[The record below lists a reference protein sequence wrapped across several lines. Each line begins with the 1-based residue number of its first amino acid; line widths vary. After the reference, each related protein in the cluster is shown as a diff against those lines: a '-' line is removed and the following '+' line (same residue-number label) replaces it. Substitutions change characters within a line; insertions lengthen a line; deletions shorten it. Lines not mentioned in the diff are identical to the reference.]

1 MSEEPEIL
9 FERKGPLALVTLNRP
24 KALNA
29 LTLGM
34 IREMQPQMDAW
45 ATDDAVKAV
54 VIRGAGEKSFC
65 AGGDVRAVWQAG
77 KDGDRLTR
85 DFFYEEYKLNRTI
98 HAFPKPYVALI
109 DGIVMGGGIGVS
121 VHGSHRIAGDRTMAA
136 MPETAIGLFPDVG
149 GSWFLP
155 RLPGRIGLWMALTGA
170 RLKTAD
176 SVYAGV
182 ATEYVPSAQ
191 HEDLVEALASDLA
204 ETSDARAAVD
214 AAVAQFAADPGPAP
228 LAEHRE
234 EIDRLFA
241 SDRIADILAALEA
254 DGGAWATAQL
264 EILNGRSPTSMKVTS
279 EQLIRGRD
287 LDFDSCM
294 TMEYRLSQAA
304 MAGHDFYEGIRAVLV
319 DKDHAPKWQ
328 PATLAEVT
336 DEMVE
341 SYFRPLGERDLTFG

>member
-34 IREMQPQMDAW
+34 IREMQPQIEAW

-54 VIRGAGEKSFC
+54 VVRGAGEKAFC

-98 HAFPKPYVALI
+98 HVFPKPYVALI

-121 VHGSHRIAGDRTMAA
+121 VHGSHRIAGDRTVAA

-176 SVYAGV
+176 SVYAGI
-182 ATEYVPSAQ
+182 ATEYVASRQ

-204 ETSDARAAVD
+204 KAADARAAVD
-214 AAVAQFAADPGPAP
+214 AAIAEFAADPGPAP
-228 LAEHRE
+228 LAEHRA

-241 SDRIADILAALEA
+241 AGRIADILAALEA
-254 DGGAWATAQL
+254 DGGEWAKAQL
-264 EILNGRSPTSMKVTS
+264 EILDGRSPTSMKVTA
-279 EQLIRGRD
+279 EQLVRGKD
-287 LDFDSCM
+287 LDFDACM
-294 TMEYRLSQAA
+294 TMEYRMSQAA

-319 DKDHAPKWQ
+319 DKDHTPKWQ

-341 SYFRPLGERDLTFG
+341 SWFRPLGERDLTFG

>member
-1 MSEEPEIL
+1 MSDEPEIL
-9 FERKGPLALVTLNRP
+9 FERKGPLAVVTLNRP

-45 ATDDAVKAV
+45 AADDAVAAV
-54 VIRGAGEKSFC
+54 VVQGAGEKSFC

-77 KDGDRLTR
+77 KEGGSLAR
-85 DFFYEEYKLNRTI
+85 DFFFEEYRLNRTI
-98 HAFPKPYVALI
+98 HVFPKPYVALI

-121 VHGSHRIAGDRTMAA
+121 VHGSHRIAGDRTLAA

-170 RLKTAD
+170 RLKAAD
-176 SVYAGV
+176 AVYAGI
-182 ATEYVPSAQ
+182 ATEYVPSDKHA
-191 HEDLVEALASDLA
+191 ELEAALAQELEGA
-204 ETSDARAAVD
+204 ADAKAAVD
-214 AAVAQFAADPGPAP
+214 AVVARFAADPGPAP

-254 DGGAWATAQL
+254 DGGDWATAQL
-264 EILNGRSPTSMKVTS
+264 EILRGRSPTSMKVTS
-279 EQLIRGRD
+279 EQLIRGKD
-287 LDFDSCM
+287 LSFDDCM
-294 TMEYRLSQAA
+294 TMEYRLSQGA
-304 MAGHDFYEGIRAVLV
+304 MASHDFYEGIRAVLV
-319 DKDHAPKWQ
+319 DKDHAPTWR
-328 PATLAEVT
+328 PATLSEVT
-336 DEMVE
+336 GEMVE
-341 SYFRPLGERDLTFG
+341 AWFRPLGERDLTFG

>member
-34 IREMQPQMDAW
+34 IRAMQPQMAAW
-45 ATDDAVKAV
+45 ASDETVKAV
-54 VIRGAGEKSFC
+54 VVRGAGEKAFC

-85 DFFYEEYKLNRTI
+85 DFFYEEYRLNRTI
-98 HAFPKPYVALI
+98 HVFPKPYVALI

-121 VHGSHRIAGDRTMAA
+121 VHGSHRIAGDRTLAA

-176 SVYAGV
+176 SVYTGV
-182 ATEYVPSAQ
+182 ASEYVPSVQ
-191 HEDLVEALASDLA
+191 HEDLVEALASDLVK
-204 ETSDARAAVD
+204 TDDARGAVD
-214 AAVAQFAADPGPAP
+214 ATVAEFDGDPGPAP

-254 DGGAWATAQL
+254 DGGDWAKAQL
-264 EILNGRSPTSMKVTS
+264 EILNGRSPTSMKVTA
-279 EQLIRGRD
+279 EQLIRGKD

-341 SYFRPLGERDLTFG
+341 SWFRPLGERDLTFG